1 MFSEEQ
7 CTQHSSWGGD
17 TTLSA
22 SIRSHFG
29 MCARMAARPRHA
41 FFSIYNSVVPAPSG
55 STIQTFFSGRA
66 SAADRGRG
74 GQSFLW
80 CKGRTSSMWSPFSQG
95 KQTLEAALLLGAPGL
110 QREPQKDSGVF
121 WLRITF
127 SSSSKCHRSSHD

>member
-29 MCARMAARPRHA
+29 MCARTAAQPRRA